1 MPAAALV
8 VRLTAVVR
16 VRAAVALGLAG
27 LLVLLAGQVLPA
39 VPSALLAFTTA
50 VALTALLPPQ
60 PARPVPPEE
69 VTRAAVPLPPGQRAR
84 S

>member
-8 VRLTAVVR
+8 VRLTTVVR

-50 VALTALLPPQ
+50 VALLLPPQ
-60 PARPVPPEE
+60 PARPAPPEE